1 MKKFLFSFLLFFIIS
16 CISDLNPK
24 TIEVLGKWGG
34 QGVQLE
40 INENSSNFEFDCASA
55 SINSR
60 LKTTDNQID
69 IQFGTFTYEHGGPIK
84 VDEKPDIHPAQ
95 FKGEIIQDSMTVII
109 TILDQKRADQI
120 FKLKK
125 GENGRIFKCL

>member
-1 MKKFLFSFLLFFIIS
+1 MKKFLLSFLVFFIIS
-16 CISDLNPK
+16 CASDLNPK
-24 TIEVLGKWGG
+24 TTDVLGKWGG

-40 INENSSNFEFDCASA
+40 INENSSIFEFDCALA
-55 SINSR
+55 SINSK

-69 IQFGTFTYEHGGPIK
+69 IQFGTFTYERGGPIK
-84 VDEKPDIHPAQ
+84 IDEKPDIHPAQ

-109 TILDQKRADQI
+109 TILDQKRADQV